1 MAPSLQKEAGTD
13 EIILLICK
21 KYAMDKAEILQQ
33 VNAVF
38 IDVLDNDKIVL
49 AKETTASDV
58 DEWDSLNHIQ
68 LVVAIE
74 KQFKIRFTSREI
86 QSWKNVG
93 EMVDSISA
101 KINPA

>member
-1 MAPSLQKEAGTD
+1 MN
-13 EIILLICK
+13 
-21 KYAMDKAEILQQ
+21 KAEILQQ

-49 AKETTASDV
+49 KNETTASDV

-74 KQFKIRFTSREI
+74 KQFKIRFASREI

-93 EMVDSISA
+93 EMVDSIST

>member
-1 MAPSLQKEAGTD
+1 
-13 EIILLICK
+13 
-21 KYAMDKAEILQQ
+21 MDKAEILQQ

-49 AKETTASDV
+49 KNETTANDV

-74 KQFKIRFTSREI
+74 KAFKIRFASREI

-93 EMVDSISA
+93 EMVDSIST
-101 KINPA
+101 KIN